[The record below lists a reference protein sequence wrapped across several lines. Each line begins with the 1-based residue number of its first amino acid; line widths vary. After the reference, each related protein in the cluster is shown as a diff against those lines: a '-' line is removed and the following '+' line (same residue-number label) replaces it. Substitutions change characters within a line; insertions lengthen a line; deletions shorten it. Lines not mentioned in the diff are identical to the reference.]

1 MTTLMLTLAVLG
13 QLLLAAHALRR
24 GELALCA
31 ALTALPLLLLTRR
44 GAARLI
50 CACALVLGAVL
61 WVDAGIGFVRLRL
74 ALGQDW
80 LRLALIL
87 SALTLASLAAGLW
100 LLGRRAQEIF
110 ARGREMEL
118 PQAAAFLLT
127 ASLLSVARAKAS
139 IPLLLADR
147 FLSTPKFPGAG
158 WLEIL
163 ALALYAAWLAGAFLD
178 PERHKHLRPRIWALF
193 SAVFFGQLLLGLLG
207 LQDFLMTGQLHLPV
221 PALILAGP
229 IFRGGGLFM
238 AILFATTVLVVG
250 PAWCSHLCYIG
261 AWDDACSRLG
271 PKRPDPLPARWTLWG
286 RATTLALTCA
296 TALAL
301 RLLGVNGI
309 TAAWLAAAFGLA
321 GVGVMLIASRRLGVM
336 AHCTAFC
343 PIGLVGNLL
352 GRLVPWRLRIDRETC
367 SRCRSCS
374 RVCRYSALSGAD
386 IESGTPALSCTLCG
400 DCIAACPHDSMHY
413 HFPGLTR
420 NTARATFLTLV
431 ASLSAVF
438 LGVARM

>member
-24 GELALCA
+24 GEAGLCA
-31 ALTALPLLLLTRR
+31 ALTALPLLLLSRR

-50 CACALVLGAVL
+50 CACVLVLGALL
-61 WVDAGIGFVRLRL
+61 WVDAGISFVRLRL

-87 SALTLASLAAGLW
+87 SGLTLASLAAGLW
-100 LLGRRAQEIF
+100 LLGRRAQEF
-110 ARGREMEL
+110 FGRGREVEL

-127 ASLLSVARAKAS
+127 AALLSVARAKAS
-139 IPLLLADR
+139 VPLLLADR
-147 FLSTPKFPGAG
+147 FLSGPRFPGAG

-163 ALALYAAWLAGAFLD
+163 VLALYAAWLAGAFMD
-178 PERHKHLRPRIWALF
+178 PERHKRLRPRIWALF

-207 LQDFLMTGQLHLPV
+207 LQDFLMTGRLHLPV

-229 IFRGGGLFM
+229 IFRGTGLFM
-238 AILFATTVLVVG
+238 AILFAATVLFVG

-261 AWDDACSRLG
+261 AWDDACSRLD
-271 PKRPDPLPARWTLWG
+271 PKRPEPLPARWALWG
-286 RATTLALTCA
+286 RATTLILTCA

-301 RLLGVNGI
+301 RLLGVDGV
-309 TAAWLAAAFGLA
+309 TATWLAAAFGLT
-321 GVGVMLIASRRLGVM
+321 GVGVMLTLSRRLGVM

-343 PIGLVGNLL
+343 PMGLVGNLL

-386 IESGTPALSCTLCG
+386 IEAGTPALSCTLCG
-400 DCIAACPHDSMHY
+400 DCIGACPHDSMHY
-413 HFPGLTR
+413 HFPGLSRT
-420 NTARATFLTLV
+420 TARATFLTLI
-431 ASLSAVF
+431 ATLSAVF